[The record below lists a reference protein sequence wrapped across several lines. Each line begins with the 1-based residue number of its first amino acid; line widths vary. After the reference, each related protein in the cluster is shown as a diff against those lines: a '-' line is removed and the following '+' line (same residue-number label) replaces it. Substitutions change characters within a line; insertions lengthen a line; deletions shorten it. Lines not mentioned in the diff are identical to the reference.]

1 MANPEVTVP
10 LSRDPQ
16 ARGRQLANLVSA
28 PSAPA
33 GNRRARSHG
42 GYAVVTARER
52 DVKARE
58 VFAALS
64 ADAPLRGPDG
74 GLPSAD
80 TAVVSLFARCL
91 VQLERVEEDMADH
104 GWRDRKTG
112 EARPVVDLARR
123 LRAEALDYAESLGMT
138 PRSRARLGLDL
149 QRSFDLAQAM
159 AEDARRED
167 ADRA

>member
-1 MANPEVTVP
+1 MSPRQST
-10 LSRDPQ
+10 DPRKR
-16 ARGRQLANLVSA
+16 ARQRSNLRQGPAA
-28 PSAPA
+28 PK
-33 GNRRARSHG
+33 GNQLARSHG

-52 DVKARE
+52 DEKARE

-74 GLPSAD
+74 GLPAAD
-80 TAVVSLFARCL
+80 TAVVSLFSRCL
-91 VQLERVEEDMADH
+91 VQLERVEQDMADH

-112 EARPVVDLARR
+112 EPRPVVDLARR

-149 QRSFDLAQAM
+149 QRSFDLAAFWSEQDQADG
-159 AEDARRED
+159 AGDA
-167 ADRA
+167 